1 MFANIVKFNYITTE
15 KKNLFLFNLL
25 NNRKMDIKERIEKRA
40 ESLACGGK
48 KKKMP
53 MHDVGKKII
62 ELGKKKSMAKKS
74 C

>member
-1 MFANIVKFNYITTE
+1 
-15 KKNLFLFNLL
+15 
-25 NNRKMDIKERIEKRA
+25 MDIKERIEKRA

-53 MHDVGKKII
+53 MHDAGKKII
-62 ELGKKKSMAKKS
+62 ELGKKKPMAKKS